1 MSEVL
6 RLAPL
11 ETLGVMPKV
20 GASGAKMTT
29 VNQKP
34 QLDHDRY
41 YKELQR
47 LLKQLAAQQGLVGT
61 GTGNSAR
68 GLQRG
73 ETAEAQVVLAA
84 QQRLVDAKR
93 SDHTRQELSEQRA
106 NSRREINGNAQ
117 FRRRATI

>member
-73 ETAEAQVVLAA
+73 ETAEAQVA